1 MNIPVDWAVVGPAVI
16 VGIGALV
23 ALLVDAFYPRR
34 TWLGSGLPSSIA
46 LAWAS
51 FELLRLQDDMVAIP
65 FGAFTF
71 ALSLVI
77 LGGTL
82 VVVVASNV
90 MNFENAMPP
99 GEYHFLLL
107 SASAGALMM
116 VAARD
121 LVTLV
126 VALELLSLPSIALVG
141 LRQGDRRA
149 VRSAWT
155 FFLASVVSTAI
166 TLMGISL
173 LYGVAGTLD
182 YDGLNEGLR
191 STDLPD
197 GVVAVA
203 VVLTIIGLLFKLGAV
218 PFHVWIPDTYVGAPV
233 MAAGFLSSVSKAA
246 SLGAVFTLL
255 VVALPSAFD
264 TWSTLMAIVAA
275 VTMTVGNI
283 GALRQTN
290 AVGMLAWSSIAQAG
304 FLIAPVAALLTRDAS
319 SAAVQY
325 LAVYVLANLVA
336 FAALAVVL
344 RLRGS
349 NDYSE
354 LKGLARTDPPT
365 GVPLVM
371 AALTLAGFPPA
382 VIGLVTKYVVIR
394 PVIEAGDTWL
404 AVVMAIN
411 VMLGLAY
418 YLKFV
423 VVLVDRPAID
433 DPYRS
438 PSPPVSIRISKAA
451 VLIGTAGLVA
461 LSAWPDLL
469 LANLP

>member
-1 MNIPVDWAVVGPAVI
+1 MNIPVEWSVAGPAVI
-16 VGIGALV
+16 VAIGALA

-34 TWLGSGLPSSIA
+34 TWLGSGLPSSVA
-46 LAWAS
+46 LLWGGI
-51 FELLRLQDDMVAIP
+51 ELFRLRDDIVP
-65 FGAFTF
+65 STF
-71 ALSLVI
+71 ALSLIV
-77 LGGTL
+77 LAGTL
-82 VVVVASNV
+82 IVVVASNV

-99 GEYHFLLL
+99 GEYHFLVLAA
-107 SASAGALMM
+107 ASGALMM

-121 LVTLV
+121 LVTLI

-141 LRQGDRRA
+141 LRQGDSRA
-149 VRSAWT
+149 IRSAWT

-166 TLMGISL
+166 TLMGVSL
-173 LYGVAGTLD
+173 LYGVAGTLH
-182 YDGLNEGLR
+182 YDGLAAGLR
-191 STDLPD
+191 DTDMPD

-203 VVLTIIGLLFKLGAV
+203 VVLTIVGLLFKLGAV
-218 PFHVWIPDTYVGAPV
+218 PFHVWIPDTYLGAPV
-233 MAAGFLSSVSKAA
+233 MVAGFLSSASKAA
-246 SLGAVFTLL
+246 SLGAVLTLL
-255 VVALPSAFD
+255 SEALPHAYD
-264 TWSTLMAIVAA
+264 TWQPLMAIVAA
-275 VTMTVGNI
+275 VTMTVGNL
-283 GALRQTN
+283 GALRQTD
-290 AVGMLAWSSIAQAG
+290 AVAMLAWSSVAQAG
-304 FLIAPVAALLTRDAS
+304 FLIAPAAALLTTDGV
-319 SAAVQY
+319 SAPVQY
-325 LAVYVLANLVA
+325 LAVYALANLVA

-349 NDYSE
+349 LDYSE

-394 PVIEAGDTWL
+394 PVVEGDHVWL
-404 AVVMAIN
+404 AVVMAVN

-418 YLKFV
+418 YLRFV
-423 VVLVDRPAID
+423 AVLVDRPAID

-469 LANLP
+469 LSNLP

>member
-16 VGIGALV
+16 ISIGALV
-23 ALLVDAFYPRR
+23 ALLVDAFYHRR
-34 TWLGSGLPSSIA
+34 TWLGSGLPAGIA
-46 LAWAS
+46 LVWAG
-51 FELLRLQDDMVAIP
+51 FELFRLHDDIVLLPM
-65 FGAFTF
+65 GELMF
-71 ALSLVI
+71 ALSLII

-107 SASAGALMM
+107 AAAAGALMM

-149 VRSAWT
+149 IRSAWT
-155 FFLASVVSTAI
+155 FFLASVVSTAV

-173 LYGVAGTLD
+173 LYGIAGTLAYEGID
-182 YDGLNEGLR
+182 EGLR
-191 STDLPD
+191 DTDMPE

-218 PFHVWIPDTYVGAPV
+218 PFHVWIPDTYLGAPIMV
-233 MAAGFLSSVSKAA
+233 AGFLSSVSKAA

-255 VVALPSAFD
+255 AIALPEAFD
-264 TWSTLMAIVAA
+264 TTSALLAVVAA
-275 VTMTVGNI
+275 VTMTVGNL

-290 AVGMLAWSSIAQAG
+290 AIGMLAWSSIAQAG
-304 FLIAPVAALLTRDAS
+304 FLIVPAAVFTRFGEDS
-319 SAAVQY
+319 AVQY

-349 NDYSE
+349 TDYSE

-394 PVIEAGDTWL
+394 PAIEAGETWL
-404 AVVMAIN
+404 AVIMAIN

-418 YLKFV
+418 YLRFV
-423 VVLVDRPAID
+423 AVLVDRPAVD

-451 VLIGTAGLVA
+451 VLVGTAGLVA

-469 LANLP
+469 LSNLP

>member
-16 VGIGALV
+16 VGVGALV

-34 TWLGSGLPSSIA
+34 TWLGSGLPSTIA
-46 LAWAS
+46 LAWAGI
-51 FELLRLQDDMVAIP
+51 ELFRLQDDMAS
-65 FGAFTF
+65 FTF
-71 ALSLVI
+71 ALSLIV

-116 VAARD
+116 VAAQD

-149 VRSAWT
+149 IRSAWT

-173 LYGVAGTLD
+173 LYGIAGTLD
-182 YDGLNEGLR
+182 YEGLNEGLHG
-191 STDLPD
+191 TDMPD

-218 PFHVWIPDTYVGAPV
+218 PFHVWIPDTYLGAPV
-233 MAAGFLSSVSKAA
+233 MVAGFLSSVSKAA
-246 SLGAVFTLL
+246 SLGAVLTLL
-255 VVALPSAFD
+255 AVALPQAYD
-264 TWSTLMAIVAA
+264 TWQPLMAIVAA
-275 VTMTVGNI
+275 ITMTVGNL

-290 AVGMLAWSSIAQAG
+290 AVGMLAWSSVGQAG
-304 FLIAPVAALLTRDAS
+304 FLIAPAAALLTADGL
-319 SAAVQY
+319 SAPAQY

-349 NDYSE
+349 TDYSE

-371 AALTLAGFPPA
+371 AMLTLAGFPPA

-394 PVIEAGDTWL
+394 PVVEGDEIWL

-418 YLKFV
+418 YLRFV
-423 VVLVDRPAID
+423 AVLVDRPAID

-451 VLIGTAGLVA
+451 VLVGTAGLIA

-469 LANLP
+469 LSNLP